1 MTLIP
6 FSVAWVPNYSK
17 ISLIG
22 NSPSTVD
29 ISQLN
34 RICIIRASAARF
46 SNLVEIQLFSAVQ
59 LKKKQLRPKAGC
71 SKYVSTPLLILRI
84 FPEEILVET
93 NVDPSCAALAESIAD
108 SAKVGQLI
116 IIGYLFYRNLF
127 FSSTER

>member
-1 MTLIP
+1 MAIAHQQLIL
-6 FSVAWVPNYSK
+6 V
-17 ISLIG
+17 SLMG
-22 NSPSTVD
+22 
-29 ISQLN
+29 
-34 RICIIRASAARF
+34 CIIRASAARF

-59 LKKKQLRPKAGC
+59 LKKQLRPKAGC

-84 FPEEILVET
+84 FPEKILVET

-127 FSSTER
+127 FSSAER